1 MGVFPSSPTMPA
13 ITKIDISRQ
22 REIVEILLH
31 HGWDFMRQILTI
43 GKAVG
48 GDAQPRVDIPPPD
61 ILRNILTDLGPV
73 YVKLGQLLSTRPD
86 LLPVEYIQALSEL
99 QSNVPPIDWNAIETI
114 LVQELRQQPSEIFR
128 EIDRYPVAA
137 GSIAQ
142 THRAILKDGRQ
153 VALKVQ
159 RPGID
164 RLVTRDIALIER
176 IAELL
181 SGTDF
186 GKRYDLVSLAAEF
199 STALQSELDFTQE
212 AQYAAALRKNLLA
225 GKWFDTTKIM
235 VPEIDRGL
243 STQKLLVMEWLDGV
257 PILSAQLNGKN
268 HNGNI
273 QQERQAITVLCFRA
287 FFQQYLV
294 DGLFHADP
302 HPGNLFYLNDGRVA
316 ILDCGMMGRLDA
328 RTQSSLMEM
337 ILAIV
342 NSDAQ
347 RCAQITLQLAEPMG
361 ELNLSRLEWDYDRL
375 LHKYNNLN
383 LQSMNASQAFYEILQ
398 AARRNNLR
406 WPSNIGLFAKS
417 LANLEGV
424 GRQFNPDVNLFE
436 EVRPLMN
443 DMFQRQLIGDDPL
456 QSLLRT
462 GLELKNLSLE
472 SPRQLAFL
480 LDRFSSETLKLNITI
495 QNLDGIQNSLDEAA
509 NRRSLSTIVAAA
521 ILGAAI
527 VSANA
532 QTPHLQLLSNLLF
545 GVAGILG
552 LWLIVK
558 IIRSRNSR

>member
-1 MGVFPSSPTMPA
+1 MRA
-13 ITKIDISRQ
+13 ITTINSSRQ
-22 REIVEILLH
+22 KEIVEVLLR
-31 HGWDFMRQILTI
+31 HGWDYMRQLLTL
-43 GKAVG
+43 GKA
-48 GDAQPRVDIPPPD
+48 DRLDIPPPA
-61 ILRNILTDLGPV
+61 ILRKILIDLGPV

-86 LLPVEYIQALSEL
+86 LLPPEYITALSDL
-99 QSNVPPIDWNAIETI
+99 QSNVPPIDWPEIELI
-114 LVQELRQQPSEIFR
+114 LHQQVPGKLTDVFSSIEQQ
-128 EIDRYPVAA
+128 PVAA

-142 THRAILKDGRQ
+142 THRAMLKNGRW

-164 RLVTRDIALIER
+164 RLVTRDIALIKQ

-186 GKRYDLVSLAAEF
+186 GKRYDLVSLADEF

-212 AQYAAALRKNLLA
+212 ATYTEALRRNLLA
-225 GKWFDTTKIM
+225 GRWFDPTKIM
-235 VPEIDRGL
+235 VPEIDRQL
-243 STQKLLVMEWLDGV
+243 STKKILVMEWLDGV
-257 PILSAQLNGKN
+257 PLLSAQFTGQDY
-268 HNGNI
+268 GGSSAD
-273 QQERQAITVLCFRA
+273 ERQAATVLLFRA

-316 ILDCGMMGRLDA
+316 VLDCGMMGRLDS
-328 RTQSSLMEM
+328 RTQAALVEM

-342 NSDAQ
+342 SSDAQ

-361 ELNLSRLEWDYDRL
+361 QLDISKLEWDYDRL
-375 LHKYNNLN
+375 LHKYSNVS
-383 LQSMNASQAFYEILQ
+383 LQNMNASEAFYEILQ

-417 LANLEGV
+417 LANLEGA
-424 GRQFNPDVNLFE
+424 GRQFNPNINVFE

-443 DMFQRQLIGDDPL
+443 DMFQRQIVGDDWV

-462 GLELKNLSLE
+462 GLELKHLSLQ

-480 LDRFSSETLKLNITI
+480 LNRFSSETLKLNITI
-495 QNLDGIQNSLDEAA
+495 QDLDGIQKTMGEAA
-509 NRRSLSTIVAAA
+509 NRRSFSTVVGSLI
-521 ILGAAI
+521 IGAAI
-527 VSANA
+527 ISASA
-532 QTPHLQLLSNLLF
+532 QTPELQLLSNILF
-545 GVAGILG
+545 GAASILG

-558 IIRSRNSR
+558 TM

>member
-1 MGVFPSSPTMPA
+1 MVALLKLDS
-13 ITKIDISRQ
+13 SRQ
-22 REIVEILLH
+22 REILEILLQN
-31 HGWDFMRQILTI
+31 GWDYMRQILTI
-43 GKAVG
+43 GKA
-48 GDAQPRVDIPPPD
+48 DRVDIPPPA
-61 ILRNILTDLGPV
+61 ILRKILIDLGPV

-86 LLPVEYIQALSEL
+86 LLPLEYIEALSEL
-99 QSNVPPIDWNAIETI
+99 QSNVPPIDWREIETI
-114 LVQELRQQPSEIFR
+114 LIEQLPQKPTEIFT
-128 EIDRYPVAA
+128 EIERQPVAA

-164 RLVTRDIALIER
+164 RLVTRDIAMIKQ

-186 GKRYDLVSLAAEF
+186 GKRYDLVSLASEF
-199 STALQSELDFTQE
+199 SIALQAELDFTQE
-212 AQYAAALRKNLLA
+212 ARYTESLRQNLLS
-225 GKWFDTTKIM
+225 GRWFDPQKIM
-235 VPEIDRGL
+235 VPEIDRQL
-243 STQKLLVMEWLDGV
+243 STQKLLVMEWLNGV
-257 PILSAQLNGKN
+257 PILSAKLTGKN
-268 HNGNI
+268 ADGNI
-273 QQERQAITVLCFRA
+273 QQERQAITVLFFRA

-302 HPGNLFYLNDGRVA
+302 HPGNLFYLDDGRVA
-316 ILDCGMMGRLDA
+316 VLDCGMMGRLDA
-328 RTQSSLMEM
+328 RTQSALVEM

-342 NSDAQ
+342 NSDPQ

-361 ELNLSRLEWDYDRL
+361 ELDLSRLEWDYDRL
-375 LHKYNNLN
+375 LHKYNNLS
-383 LQSMNASQAFYEILQ
+383 LQNMNASEAFYEILQ

-443 DMFQRQLIGDDPL
+443 DMFQRQLLGDDPL
-456 QSLLRT
+456 QLLLRT
-462 GLELKNLSLE
+462 GLELKNLSLQ
-472 SPRQLAFL
+472 SPRQLGFL

-495 QNLDGIQNSLDEAA
+495 SNLDGIKNSVDDAA
-509 NRRSLSTIVAAA
+509 NRRSFSTVVGSLIV
-521 ILGAAI
+521 GAAI
-527 VSANA
+527 VSTNVG
-532 QTPHLQLLSNLLF
+532 TPELQLLSNVLF
-545 GVAGILG
+545 GAASILG

-558 IIRSRNSR
+558 IIRSGNLL

>member
-1 MGVFPSSPTMPA
+1 MQA
-13 ITKIDISRQ
+13 ITKIDSSRQ
-22 REIVEILLH
+22 REILEILLH

-43 GKAVG
+43 GKPVG
-48 GDAQPRVDIPPPD
+48 GDAAAENRVDVPPPE
-61 ILRNILTDLGPV
+61 ILRSILVDLGPV

-86 LLPVEYIQALSEL
+86 LLPLEYIEALSEL
-99 QSNVPPIDWNAIETI
+99 QSNVPPIDWREIETI
-114 LVQELRQQPSEIFR
+114 LLEQLSQPPVEIFSH
-128 EIDRYPVAA
+128 IDIQPVAA

-142 THRAILKDGRQ
+142 THRAILKDGRI
-153 VALKVQ
+153 VAIKVQ

-164 RLVTRDIALIER
+164 RLVTRDIAMIKQ
-176 IAELL
+176 IAKLL
-181 SGTDF
+181 SSTDF
-186 GKRYDLVSLAAEF
+186 GKRYDLVALAAEF

-212 AQYAAALRKNLLA
+212 ARYTEALRQNLLA

-235 VPEIDRGL
+235 VPEIDRQL
-243 STQKLLVMEWLDGV
+243 STQKVLVLEWLDGV
-257 PILSAQLNGKN
+257 PILAARLTGKN
-268 HNGNI
+268 YGGDI
-273 QQERQAITVLCFRA
+273 QQERQALTVLCFRA

-302 HPGNLFYLNDGRVA
+302 HPGNLFYLDDGRVA
-316 ILDCGMMGRLDA
+316 VLDCGMMGRLDA
-328 RTQSSLMEM
+328 RTQSALVEM
-337 ILAIV
+337 ILAII

-361 ELNLSRLEWDYDRL
+361 ELNLSHLEWDYDRL
-375 LHKYNNLN
+375 LHKYNNIS
-383 LQSMNASQAFYEILQ
+383 LQNMNASEAFAEILQ

-424 GRQFNPDVNLFE
+424 GRQFNPEVNLFE

-443 DMFQRQLIGDDPL
+443 DMFQRQLFGDDPM

-462 GLELKNLSLE
+462 GLELKNLSLQ

-480 LDRFSSETLKLNITI
+480 LDRFSSETMKLNLTI
-495 QNLDGIQNSLDEAA
+495 QNLDGIQNSIDDAA
-509 NRRSLSTIVAAA
+509 NRRSFSTVVGALIV
-521 ILGAAI
+521 GAAI

-532 QTPHLQLLSNLLF
+532 RTPELQLLSNILF
-545 GVAGILG
+545 GAASILG

-558 IIRSRNSR
+558 IIRSGNLL

>member
-1 MGVFPSSPTMPA
+1 
-13 ITKIDISRQ
+13 
-22 REIVEILLH
+22 
-31 HGWDFMRQILTI
+31 
-43 GKAVG
+43 
-48 GDAQPRVDIPPPD
+48 
-61 ILRNILTDLGPV
+61 LTDLGPV

-99 QSNVPPIDWNAIETI
+99 QSNVPPIDWNEIETI
-114 LVQELRQQPSEIFR
+114 LIQQLPQKPSEIFR

-164 RLVTRDIALIER
+164 RLVTRDIALIKR

-186 GKRYDLVSLAAEF
+186 GKRYDLVSLASEF

-235 VPEIDRGL
+235 VPEIDRQL

-257 PILSAQLNGKN
+257 PILSATLTGKN
-268 HNGNI
+268 YGDNI

-383 LQSMNASQAFYEILQ
+383 LQNMNASQAFYEILQ

-480 LDRFSSETLKLNITI
+480 LDRFSSETLKVNITI
-495 QNLDGIQNSLDEAA
+495 QNLDGIQTSLDEAA
-509 NRRSLSTIVAAA
+509 NRRSFSTVVGSLI
-521 ILGAAI
+521 IGAAI
-527 VSANA
+527 VSSNA
-532 QTPHLQLLSNLLF
+532 QTPQLQLLSNVLF
-545 GVAGILG
+545 GVASILG
-552 LWLIVK
+552 LWLIIK
-558 IIRSRNSR
+558 IIRSGNLL

>member
-1 MGVFPSSPTMPA
+1 MRA
-13 ITKIDISRQ
+13 ITTINSSRQ
-22 REIVEILLH
+22 KEIVEVLLR
-31 HGWDFMRQILTI
+31 HGWDYMRQLLTL
-43 GKAVG
+43 GKA
-48 GDAQPRVDIPPPD
+48 DRLDIPPPA
-61 ILRNILTDLGPV
+61 ILRKILIDLGPV

-86 LLPVEYIQALSEL
+86 LLPPEYITALSDL
-99 QSNVPPIDWNAIETI
+99 QSNVPPIDWPEIELI
-114 LVQELRQQPSEIFR
+114 LHQQVPGKLTDVFSSIEQQ
-128 EIDRYPVAA
+128 PVAA

-142 THRAILKDGRQ
+142 THRAMLKNGRW

-164 RLVTRDIALIER
+164 RLVTRDIALIKQ

-212 AQYAAALRKNLLA
+212 ATYTEALRRNLLA
-225 GKWFDTTKIM
+225 GRWFDPSKIM
-235 VPEIDRGL
+235 VPEIDRQL
-243 STQKLLVMEWLDGV
+243 STQKILVMEWLDGG
-257 PILSAQLNGKN
+257 PLLSAQFTGQ
-268 HNGNI
+268 GYGGSSAD
-273 QQERQAITVLCFRA
+273 ERQAATVLLFRA

-316 ILDCGMMGRLDA
+316 VIDCGMMGRLDS
-328 RTQSSLMEM
+328 RTQAALVEM

-342 NSDAQ
+342 SSDAQ

-361 ELNLSRLEWDYDRL
+361 QLDISKLEWDYDRL
-375 LHKYNNLN
+375 LHKYSNVS
-383 LQSMNASQAFYEILQ
+383 LQNMNASEAFYEILQ

-417 LANLEGV
+417 LANLEGA
-424 GRQFNPDVNLFE
+424 GRQFNPNINVFE

-443 DMFQRQLIGDDPL
+443 DMFQRQIVGDDL
-456 QSLLRT
+456 VQSLLRT
-462 GLELKNLSLE
+462 GLELKHLSLQ

-480 LDRFSSETLKLNITI
+480 LNRFSSETLKLNITI
-495 QNLDGIQNSLDEAA
+495 QDLDGIQKTMGEAA
-509 NRRSLSTIVAAA
+509 NRRSFSTVVGSLI
-521 ILGAAI
+521 IGAAI
-527 VSANA
+527 ISASA
-532 QTPHLQLLSNLLF
+532 QTPELQLLSNILF
-545 GVAGILG
+545 GAASILG

-558 IIRSRNSR
+558 TM

>member
-1 MGVFPSSPTMPA
+1 MQA
-13 ITKIDISRQ
+13 ITKIDSSRQ
-22 REIVEILLH
+22 REIAEVLLH
-31 HGWDFMRQILTI
+31 HGWDFMRQTLTI
-43 GKAVG
+43 GKASSAE
-48 GDAQPRVDIPPPD
+48 DRVDVPPPE
-61 ILRNILTDLGPV
+61 ILRSILVDLGPV

-86 LLPVEYIQALSEL
+86 LLPLEYIEALSEL
-99 QSNVPPIDWNAIETI
+99 QSNVPPIDWQEIETI
-114 LVQELRQQPSEIFR
+114 LIQQLPQLPAEIFSQ
-128 EIDRYPVAA
+128 IDTIPVAA

-142 THRAILKDGRQ
+142 THRAILKDGRI
-153 VALKVQ
+153 VAIKVQ

-164 RLVTRDIALIER
+164 RLVTRDIAMIKQ
-176 IAELL
+176 IAKLL

-186 GKRYDLVSLAAEF
+186 GKRYDLVALANEF

-212 AQYAAALRKNLLA
+212 ARYTEALRKNLLA

-235 VPEIDRGL
+235 VPEIDRQL
-243 STQKLLVMEWLDGV
+243 STQKVLVLQWLDGV
-257 PILSAQLNGKN
+257 PILAARLTGKN
-268 HNGNI
+268 HDGDI
-273 QQERQAITVLCFRA
+273 SEERQALTVLCFRA

-302 HPGNLFYLNDGRVA
+302 HPGNLFYLDDGRIAV
-316 ILDCGMMGRLDA
+316 LDCGMMGRLDA
-328 RTQSSLMEM
+328 RTQSALVEM

-342 NSDAQ
+342 NGDSQ

-375 LHKYNNLN
+375 LHKYNNIS
-383 LQSMNASQAFYEILQ
+383 LQNMNASEAFAEILQ

-424 GRQFNPDVNLFE
+424 GRQFNPEVNLFE

-443 DMFQRQLIGDDPL
+443 DMFQRQLFGGDPM

-462 GLELKNLSLE
+462 GLELKNLSLQ
-472 SPRQLAFL
+472 SPRQLGFL

-495 QNLDGIQNSLDEAA
+495 QNLDGIQNSVDDAA
-509 NRRSLSTIVAAA
+509 NRRSFSTVVGSLI
-521 ILGAAI
+521 IGAAI

-532 QTPHLQLLSNLLF
+532 QTPQLQLLSNVLF
-545 GVAGILG
+545 GAASILG

-558 IIRSRNSR
+558 IIRSGNLL